1 MKNLI
6 WIFLFILFA
15 GASSAQNDTHCKYR
29 NLIEDN
35 WLKLR
40 NQVRTTDRFVDM
52 PAYDQGR
59 TGTCYAFAAVQL
71 VDYWR
76 QSRGFMPEPRLTLA
90 SPIHMAMVYKSAQ
103 QELGDLDG
111 GLIFDAVM
119 ALRKHGLCPKDVVNR
134 DLRDFIGRELGGFK
148 ETSDETGAMI
158 EEDVVFTELTQGFIV
173 QQTGTYGGDG
183 NYNTL
188 DPKAVTFQ
196 QYLSYTKSKSQRPSI
211 RKMDEK
217 TLRRIYD
224 AFMKYFAQG
233 NYVGFVNDVL
243 KSCRKKNY
251 RISLMDNMPKPRD
264 FDVGDYDASK
274 NKGKF
279 SNTKEYMSFKK
290 NQYGEMIRS
299 LLNRQNAPAVGIAY
313 CSSVLEN
320 PGTSQLSATGD
331 IKKDCGGHASIIVG
345 KRENKGRC
353 EYLLKNSWNSP
364 DICRIQHGC
373 IYREVKNPQTGESY
387 KEEVGAWIDEEDILN
402 NLWFISYIFPES
414 KAEREVEE
422 RWKRIEQK
430 YIQATEYFIKDLK
443 RRKNQP
449 R

>member
-1 MKNLI
+1 MKSLI
-6 WIFLFILFA
+6 WIFLFSIPFSLLIA
-15 GASSAQNDTHCKYR
+15 EDDTHCKYR
-29 NLIEDN
+29 NLMEDN

-59 TGTCYAFAAVQL
+59 TGTCYAFAAMQL

-111 GLIFDAVM
+111 GLIFDAVL
-119 ALRKHGLCPKDVVNR
+119 ALRKHGLCPKNIVNR
-134 DLRDFIGRELGGFK
+134 DLRDFIGKELGGFK
-148 ETSDETGAMI
+148 ETGDETGAMI
-158 EEDVVFTELTQGFIV
+158 EEDIVFTELTQGFIV

-224 AFMKYFAQG
+224 AFMKYFAEG
-233 NYVGFVNDVL
+233 NYVGFVNNVL
-243 KSCRKKNY
+243 KSCDKRKGK
-251 RISLMDNMPKPRD
+251 ISLMDNMPKPRD
-264 FDVGDYDASK
+264 FEVGDYEDLI
-274 NKGKF
+274 NKGMV
-279 SNTKEYMSFKK
+279 SNTKEYMSYRK

-313 CSSVLEN
+313 CSSVLES
-320 PGTSQLSATGD
+320 PGTSQLSAKGD

-364 DICRIQHGC
+364 EICRVQHGC
-373 IYREVKNPQTGESY
+373 IYREVKNPKTGESY
-387 KEEVGAWIDEEDILN
+387 KEEVGTWVSEDDILN

-414 KAEREVEE
+414 RKEKEIEE

-430 YIQATEYFIKDLK
+430 YIQATEYFIKDLQK
-443 RRKNQP
+443 RRNQ
-449 R
+449 RR